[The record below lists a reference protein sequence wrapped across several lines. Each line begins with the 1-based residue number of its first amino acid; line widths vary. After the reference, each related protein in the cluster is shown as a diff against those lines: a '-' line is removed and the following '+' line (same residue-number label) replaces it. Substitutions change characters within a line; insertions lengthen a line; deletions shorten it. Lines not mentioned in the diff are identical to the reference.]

1 MLKNIKDFL
10 FNYDTT
16 DQDSAF
22 ELLSNLMVIFLE
34 LSGFELLLK
43 EPNLDWNFKMIKGF
57 EDLPVFKK
65 LSKYLDSKKENEKTT
80 K

>member
-1 MLKNIKDFL
+1 
-10 FNYDTT
+10 
-16 DQDSAF
+16 
-22 ELLSNLMVIFLE
+22 MVIFLE
-34 LSGFELLLK
+34 LSGFGLLLK
-43 EPNLDWNFKMIKGF
+43 EPNLDWNFKMIQGF

>member
-1 MLKNIKDFL
+1 MKKR
-10 FNYDTT
+10 FNYDKT
-16 DQDSAF
+16 DQDAAF

-43 EPNLDWNFKMIKGF
+43 EPNLDWNFKMIPGF
-57 EDLPVFKK
+57 EDLPVFNK
-65 LSKYLDSKKENEKTT
+65 LSKYLDYKKENEKNT